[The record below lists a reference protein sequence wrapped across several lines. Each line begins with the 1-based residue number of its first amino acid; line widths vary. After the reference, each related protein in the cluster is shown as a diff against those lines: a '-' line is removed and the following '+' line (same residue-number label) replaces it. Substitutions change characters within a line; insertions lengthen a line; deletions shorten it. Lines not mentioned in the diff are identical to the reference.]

1 MKIAILNGNS
11 DPGNQL
17 FESYL
22 VALASSLRDERCDV
36 ETLVLRDMDLRRCT
50 GCFGCWLETPGI
62 CVSPDDH
69 ERLVRAYVHSDVVVF
84 ASPLRM
90 GFTSALLKL
99 ATEKLLPAVL
109 PYVDT
114 STGECRHMMRYP
126 AQPRFVVV
134 VQDEAA
140 TTRVDHALVAEMY
153 SRFARNAHTSLLAYR
168 TISTATKEVSRA
180 IAHA

>member
-1 MKIAILNGNS
+1 MKVAILNGNS
-11 DPGNQL
+11 DPENRL
-17 FESYL
+17 FEGYL
-22 VALASSLRDERCDV
+22 AALASSLRDERCVV

-50 GCFGCWLETPGI
+50 GCFGCWLKTPGV

-69 ERLVRAYVHSDVVVF
+69 ELLVRAYVHSDVVVF

-114 STGECRHMMRYP
+114 STGECRHVMRYP
-126 AQPRFVVV
+126 TQPRFVVV
-134 VQDEAA
+134 VQDEPG
-140 TTRVDHALVAEMY
+140 TTGVDHELVAEMY
-153 SRFARNAHTSLLAYR
+153 ARFARNANTRLLAYD
-168 TISTATKEVSRA
+168 TISTASKEVSRA